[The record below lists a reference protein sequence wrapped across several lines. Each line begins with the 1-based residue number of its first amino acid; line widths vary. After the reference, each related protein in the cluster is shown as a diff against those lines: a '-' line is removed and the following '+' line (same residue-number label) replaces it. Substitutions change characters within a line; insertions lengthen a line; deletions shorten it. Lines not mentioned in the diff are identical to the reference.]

1 MFSSDYTFRRSAP
14 RLTELRTVLIPVANK
29 ESFLEVERLREKSV
43 PVSCLS
49 GAGLKLFCPRVEDWC
64 HTVISSYGGGM
75 VDGDNLHLRLSVGE
89 GCKLYITAS
98 GFTQV
103 YKGRSSFVMS
113 AEVGAGALVLHHGLP
128 LVPHAGSG
136 FCQQTT
142 WDLHPEAALVAVDWL
157 LPGRVESGERFQF
170 EELLTTL
177 RIMRGRKLVLND
189 AFRAVPGEQTPL
201 ANSLFGRYEALL
213 TVNLIGA
220 QVEPVAQALSLFW
233 NSDIGPVRSAN
244 APDRVVNVSPL
255 PRGGYQLRAAALYR
269 RDLLEVERS
278 LFGEM
283 QAAGLLDF
291 DPLSRQT

>member
-1 MFSSDYTFRRSAP
+1 M
-14 RLTELRTVLIPVANK
+14 IANK
-29 ESFLEVERLREKSV
+29 ESFIEVERLREKSV
-43 PVSCLS
+43 PVNCLS

-75 VDGDNLHLRLSVGE
+75 VHGDQLQFRLSVGE
-89 GCKLYITAS
+89 GCKLYLTSS

-103 YKGRSSFVMS
+103 YKGRSSFEVS
-113 AEVGAGALVLHHGLP
+113 AEVGAGAVVLHHGLP
-128 LVPHAGSG
+128 LVPHAGSS
-136 FCQQTT
+136 FSQQTQ
-142 WDLHPEAALVAVDWL
+142 WNLHPEAALVTVDWL

-170 EELLTTL
+170 DELLTTL
-177 RIMRGRKLVLND
+177 RIKRGEKLLLND
-189 AFRAVPGEQTPL
+189 AFRAVPSEQTPL

-213 TVNLIGA
+213 TINLMGA
-220 QVEPVAQALSLFW
+220 QVEPVARALSLFW
-233 NSDIGPVRSAN
+233 NSDIGPVRATH
-244 APDRVVNVSPL
+244 APDRIVNVSPL

-283 QAAGLLDF
+283 RAAGLLDF

>member
-1 MFSSDYTFRRSAP
+1 MAK
-14 RLTELRTVLIPVANK
+14 K
-29 ESFLEVERLREKSV
+29 ESFLEVERLRRKSV

-75 VDGDNLHLRLSVGE
+75 VDGDDLQLRLSVGE
-89 GCKLYITAS
+89 GCKLYLTSS

-103 YKGRSSFVMS
+103 YKGRSSFEVT
-113 AEVGAGALVLHHGLP
+113 AEVGAGAVVVHHGLP
-128 LVPHAGSG
+128 LVPHAESS
-136 FCQQTT
+136 FAQQTR
-142 WDLHPEAALVAVDWL
+142 WILAPEAALVSVDWL

-177 RIMRGRKLVLND
+177 RITRGEKLVLND

-213 TVNLIGA
+213 TVNFMGA
-220 QVEPVAQALSLFW
+220 LVEPVARALALFW
-233 NSDIGPVRSAN
+233 NSDIGPVRSAQ
-244 APDRVVNVSPL
+244 APDRIVNVSPL
-255 PRGGYQLRAAALYR
+255 PRGGYQLRAAALCR

-283 QAAGLLDF
+283 QALGLLDF
-291 DPLSRQT
+291 DPNSRQT